1 MRARTDARAPSGGH
15 RPVSVFVDESKAR
28 DYLLIAAAMDFRGL
42 TESRRAVRSLLL
54 PGQPRL
60 HMKQEN
66 ETRKRLLLDTF
77 AALDVTVTIF
87 RAPRGLGSEVVRRRR
102 CLEELVLAIGDAGGR
117 LCLERDETLVARDKQ
132 CIIETARRAGSAGAL
147 EYWHESAASEPLLA
161 VPDAVGWAWARGGD
175 WRRCALPMISA
186 VIDVDA

>member
-1 MRARTDARAPSGGH
+1 MSGT
-15 RPVSVFVDESKAR
+15 SVFVDESKAK
-28 DYLLIAAAMDFRGL
+28 DYLLIAAAIVPRDI
-42 TESRRAVRSLLL
+42 EAARRAVRALLL

-66 ETRKRLLLDTF
+66 ESRKRLLVDTF
-77 AALDVTVTIF
+77 ATLETTLTIF
-87 RAPRGLGSEVVRRRR
+87 RAPRDLGSEVFRRRR
-102 CLEELVLAIGDAGGR
+102 CLEQLVDAIGPAGGR

-132 CIIETARRAGSAGAL
+132 CMIEATRRTGSAGTL

-175 WRRCALPMISA
+175 WRRRARPMISD
-186 VIDVDA
+186 VIDITP